1 MKTLKSKISTFLNK
15 LSKNIL
21 GNPAAIR
28 NLIKPS
34 FVTILNILTFK
45 KGIRVNIG
53 GQGVFR
59 MSPQFYFSNWENFGE
74 GHNSG
79 FLYCLEQAE
88 KKKIVLDIGAHIG
101 LYSMPLSRR
110 IALEGKVYSFEPSSI
125 NRAYL
130 KQHLKLNNINNVE
143 VQACLVGRENL
154 DAVDFYE
161 DQNQVNPMGGLILMD
176 NIKNNAV
183 VVSKRMVTLDQFCKD
198 MKIKPDLI
206 KVDIEGAEIDL
217 LWGGIE
223 IIKRSHPTI
232 VLSLHPNHI
241 RQMGLTLD
249 SLTDYLQEVDYKCLT
264 YDGKD
269 NSDYSINECILL
281 PN

>member
-34 FVTILNILTFK
+34 FVTILNITTFK

-183 VVSKRMVTLDQFCKD
+183 VVSKRMVTLDQFCED

-223 IIKRSHPTI
+223 IIKSSHPTI

>member
-1 MKTLKSKISTFLNK
+1 MKTYKSKISTILNN

-21 GNPAAIR
+21 GNPATIR
-28 NLIKPS
+28 NLIKPI
-34 FVTILNILTFK
+34 FVKAINIVTFN
-45 KGIRVNIG
+45 KGIRINIG

-59 MSPQFYFSNWENFGE
+59 MSPQFYFSNWENFGG

-110 IALEGKVYSFEPSSI
+110 IVPEGKVYSFEPSSI
-125 NRAYL
+125 NCAYL

-143 VQACLVGRENL
+143 VQPYLVGRENL

-176 NIKNNAV
+176 NIKNNV
-183 VVSKRMVTLDQFCKD
+183 VNVPKRMVTLDQFCEK
-198 MKIKPDLI
+198 MKIKPELI

-223 IIKRSHPTI
+223 IIKSSQPTI
-232 VLSLHPNHI
+232 VLSLHPKHI

-249 SLTDYLQEVDYKCLT
+249 SLTDYLHEVDYKCLT
-264 YDGKD
+264 YEGKD
-269 NSDYSINECILL
+269 NSDFSINECILL